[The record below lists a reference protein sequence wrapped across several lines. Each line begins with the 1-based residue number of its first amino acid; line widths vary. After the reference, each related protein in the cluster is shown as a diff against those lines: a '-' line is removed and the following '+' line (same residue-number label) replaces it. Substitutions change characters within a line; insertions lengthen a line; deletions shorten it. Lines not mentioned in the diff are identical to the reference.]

1 MNKILES
8 IGAAV
13 LAIIVVGLAA
23 LLSGTI
29 LFLIWPV
36 AIPAAFPGLVA
47 SGVLTARLSWWGSVC
62 LSWVAGLLIKSTIT
76 VKK

>member
-29 LFLIWPV
+29 LFLIWLF
-36 AIPAAFPGLVA
+36 IPK
-47 SGVLTARLSWWGSVC
+47 VLPSVMR
-62 LSWVAGLLIKSTIT
+62 
-76 VKK
+76 